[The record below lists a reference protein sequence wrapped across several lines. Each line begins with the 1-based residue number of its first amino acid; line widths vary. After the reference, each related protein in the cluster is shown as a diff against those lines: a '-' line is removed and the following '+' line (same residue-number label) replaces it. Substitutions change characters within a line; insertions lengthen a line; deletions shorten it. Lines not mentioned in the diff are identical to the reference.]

1 MTTIAFIG
9 LGVMGAPMARNLL
22 KGGHTVRAFD
32 IPSAQNSV
40 SMFLVSKK
48 QLKGEEQGNPS
59 RFPFV
64 VSWR

>member
-22 KGGHTVRAFD
+22 KGVHTVRAFD

-48 QLKGEEQGNPS
+48 QLKGEEQGNSS

>member
-1 MTTIAFIG
+1 
-9 LGVMGAPMARNLL
+9 MARNLL

-48 QLKGEEQGNPS
+48 QLKGEEQGNSS